1 MIDILKEK
9 NAKFKYETCD
19 ILKTVFCGGLFF
31 PRSHLRKSV
40 SGRTLLNY
48 QLGEELIDKD
58 LDLANIIL
66 KLRQLNIFMKMNL
79 DVDQRKLLKLR
90 GRKLITSDLDEKFSP
105 IVFRKIENKDEMLN
119 IFVDNIRL
127 KELNKKDIKLL

>member
-31 PRSHLRKSV
+31 PRSYLRKSI

-48 QLGEELIDKD
+48 
-58 LDLANIIL
+58 
-66 KLRQLNIFMKMNL
+66 
-79 DVDQRKLLKLR
+79 
-90 GRKLITSDLDEKFSP
+90 
-105 IVFRKIENKDEMLN
+105 
-119 IFVDNIRL
+119 
-127 KELNKKDIKLL
+127 